1 MNKPPSF
8 PYNHLDI
15 LGVKKMKKYVP
26 PSKEWCMQAAEL
38 EGDSEVGVG
47 SLTPSLSPED
57 LAPLVEKIAEKLAQ
71 DINGSG
77 VNEQLKFLESNGWD
91 IKMVVKYL
99 AEDTSDDG
107 KTI

>member
-1 MNKPPSF
+1 MSDKPPQF
-8 PYNHLDI
+8 PYNHLGV
-15 LGVKKMKKYVP
+15 LGINKLKRYVP

-47 SLTPSLSPED
+47 GGLTPGLSPED
-57 LAPLVEKIAEKLAQ
+57 LAPLVERIAEKLAQ

-99 AEDTSDDG
+99 SEDTSDDG
-107 KTI
+107 